1 MTPYGLV
8 AVRRASWLPSPAL
21 IGAKVLDLRKRNV
34 LMAVTVTFT
43 VGVPVIFY
51 GIREVTHLADPAH
64 YGPAGATSA
73 FATVVTLMAEFGFIL
88 AVLLGASAGADDLTD
103 GMFRQLVI
111 TGRSRLA
118 LFLARIPAGLS
129 ILLPLAAVGYTVTAL
144 VTGFLNGPHAPGEF
158 IPSTG
163 ALVAALTEAGLW
175 FELYLFVGFTI
186 GLGLAVLMG
195 QRTVPVVL
203 LIVWEIILTPALA
216 DHVIPHLVNVQRL
229 IIGVAMDHLKPA
241 PLAAASVGPTG
252 GRLLIPPMP
261 TWAIAAVIAGWILG
275 WLAIGAWKMVTRDA

>member
-1 MTPYGLV
+1 MTQYGLA
-8 AVRRASWLPSPAL
+8 AVRRASWRPSLAL
-21 IGAKVLDLRKRNV
+21 IGAKVLDLRKRSV
-34 LMAVTVTFT
+34 LMAITVAFT

-51 GIREVTHLADPAH
+51 GIREITHLADPAH

-88 AVLLGASAGADDLTD
+88 AVLLGATAGADDLTD

-111 TGRSRLA
+111 TGRSRVA

-129 ILLPLAAVGYTVTAL
+129 VLLPLAAAGFTVTAL
-144 VTGFLNGPHAPGEF
+144 VTGFLNSPPAPGEVV
-158 IPSTG
+158 PSAG
-163 ALVAALTEAGLW
+163 ALAAALTEAGLW
-175 FELYLFVGFTI
+175 FELYLVVGFTV

-229 IIGVAMDHLKPA
+229 IVGVAMDQLKPA
-241 PLAAASVGPTG
+241 PLAAASVGPGG
-252 GRLLIPPMP
+252 GRFLIPPMP
-261 TWAIAAVIAGWILG
+261 TWAMAVVIAGWIIG
-275 WLAIGAWKMVTRDA
+275 WLAIGAWRMLTRDA

>member
-1 MTPYGLV
+1 MTRHGLV
-8 AVRRASWLPSPAL
+8 AVRSAGWLPSRVL
-21 IGAKVLDLRKRNV
+21 VGAKVLDLRKRRV
-34 LMAVTVTFT
+34 LMAVTVVFS

-73 FATVVTLMAEFGFIL
+73 FATVVTLLAEFGFIL
-88 AVLLGASAGADDLTD
+88 AVLLGASAGSDDLTD

-111 TGRSRLA
+111 TGQSRLA
-118 LFLARIPAGLS
+118 LFLARIPAGLT
-129 ILLPLAAVGYTVTAL
+129 ILLPLAAVGFAVTAL
-144 VTGFLNGPHAPGEF
+144 MTGFLNSPPTPGEV
-158 IPSTG
+158 IPSAG
-163 ALVAALTEAGLW
+163 ALAAALSETGLW
-175 FELYLFVGFTI
+175 FELYLVVGYSL

-229 IIGVAMDHLKPA
+229 IIGVATDQLKPA
-241 PLAAASVGPTG
+241 PLAAASVGPGG
-252 GRLLIPPMP
+252 GRFLIPPMP
-261 TWAIAAVIAGWILG
+261 TWAMAAVIAGWIFG
-275 WLAIGAWKMVTRDA
+275 WLSIGAWKMVTRDA